1 MSAAADAYAA
11 FYMPTRAWAWHPLAK
26 RMPTHKVTFLPDN
39 VVVEVDPECYPY
51 GRTGEPG
58 SVLDIALTHG
68 VDILHACEGSGVCGT
83 CHVIVTAGAENLS
96 EADDDEM
103 DAVEQVA
110 GNELA
115 SRLACQAVVG
125 GDVTV
130 RVPC

>member
-1 MSAAADAYAA
+1 
-11 FYMPTRAWAWHPLAK
+11 MPTY
-26 RMPTHKVTFLPDN
+26 KVTFLPAG
-39 VVVEVDPECYPY
+39 VVVEVDPSLYPY
-51 GRTGEPG
+51 GRTGEGG

-68 VDILHACEGSGVCGT
+68 VNIMHACEGSGVCGT
-83 CHVIVTAGAENLS
+83 CHVIVTAGGENLS
-96 EADDDEM
+96 AADDDEM

-115 SRLACQAVVG
+115 SRLACQAVVC